1 MHSYSGPVLAASSR
15 ETKRF
20 QISAMRRASSRVSN
34 FAADRLPSSLWA
46 TTNPEFWRLFLRRLI
61 TLGAS
66 TAPAAWRYSQP
77 CGVQSLVAKCSSW

>member
-34 FAADRLPSSLWA
+34 FAADRLPGSSSKYDAFLKLRGHIIFGKV
-46 TTNPEFWRLFLRRLI
+46 TNPEARCETFTIISCSGLTFF
-61 TLGAS
+61 
-66 TAPAAWRYSQP
+66 
-77 CGVQSLVAKCSSW
+77 GVG